1 LTPSLPR
8 LLRLL
13 ILPGGLLL
21 LAAVAFLHWA
31 STETV
36 AAAAHG
42 YPYAVFGAGI
52 LLAWRFNRSGLVFS
66 LLALALSE
74 AALAHFATGAAAPG
88 ELGRLVFTAVALL
101 LPVNL
106 GLFSLLPEQGTWL
119 RRLILGLGVLCSQ
132 MLMVAGLAWWAPLW
146 TASVLEHSFGDQWLV
161 GWTPLPQLAQLAFLL
176 GLVLFACLTV
186 FGRRAADHGFLWA
199 LLAAFLALNHGAA
212 GTVTTVY
219 LATAGLILGVSVV
232 EASFRLAYRDELT
245 RLPTRRALNEALNQ
259 LGDEYAVAM
268 VDVDHFKKFND
279 TYGHETGD
287 QVLRMVGSKLERVS
301 GGGRGFRYG
310 GEEFSVLFPGKRV
323 REALP
328 HLEALREEIQDAR
341 FALRAPGR
349 PRKKTTKT
357 RASAGPRREVSVTV
371 SIGVAEASARYPT
384 PEQVIQ
390 AADKALYRAKKAGR
404 NQVKT

>member
-1 LTPSLPR
+1 MV
-8 LLRLL
+8 
-13 ILPGGLLL
+13 LPGGLLL
-21 LAAVAFLHWA
+21 LAAVAFLRWA
-31 STETV
+31 PAETV
-36 AAAAHG
+36 AVAAHG
-42 YPYAVFGAGI
+42 YPYAVFAAGI
-52 LLAWRFNRSGLVFS
+52 LLAWRFNRSGLVFA
-66 LLALALSE
+66 LLTLALSE
-74 AALAHFATGAAAPG
+74 AALGHFAAGAAATS
-88 ELGRLVFTAVALL
+88 ERGRLVFAAVALL

-119 RRLILGLGVLCSQ
+119 RRAALGFGVLGGQ
-132 MLMVAGLAWWAPLW
+132 VLLVAALAWGAPPW
-146 TASVLEHSFGDQWLV
+146 TASVLEHSFGGGWLV

-176 GLVLFACLTV
+176 GLALFACLTV

-199 LLAAFLALNHGAA
+199 LLAAFLALDQGAA
-212 GTVTTVY
+212 AAATTVY
-219 LATAGLILGVSVV
+219 LATAGLILAVSVV

-245 RLPTRRALNEALNQ
+245 RLPTRRALNEALTR

-279 TYGHETGD
+279 TYGHEAGD

-301 GGGRGFRYG
+301 GGGRAFRYG

-323 REALP
+323 KEALP
-328 HLEALREEIQDAR
+328 HLEALRKEIQEAR
-341 FALRAPGR
+341 FALRGRGR
-349 PRKKTTKT
+349 PRKKPRKA
-357 RASAGPRREVSVTV
+357 RAAGGPRKEVAVTV
-371 SIGVAEASARYPT
+371 SIGVAEAGARYPT

>member
-1 LTPSLPR
+1 MR
-8 LLRLL
+8 LLV
-13 ILPGGLLL
+13 LPGGLLL
-21 LAAVAFLHWA
+21 LAVVAFLRWA
-31 STETV
+31 PAETV

-52 LLAWRFNRSGLVFS
+52 LLAWRFNRSGLVFA

-74 AALAHFATGAAAPG
+74 AALARFATGAAAAG
-88 ELGRLVFTAVALL
+88 ELGRLVFSAVALL

-106 GLFSLLPEQGTWL
+106 GLFSLLPQQGTWL
-119 RRLILGLGVLCSQ
+119 RRVALGFSVLGGQVL
-132 MLMVAGLAWWAPLW
+132 LVAVLVWGAPPW
-146 TASVLEHSFGDQWLV
+146 TASVLEHSFGGPWLV

-176 GLVLFACLTV
+176 GVVLFACLTV

-199 LLAAFLALNHGAA
+199 LLAAFLALNQGAA
-212 GTVTTVY
+212 AAATTVY

-245 RLPTRRALNEALNQ
+245 RLPTRRALNEALTQ

-268 VDVDHFKKFND
+268 VDVDHFKRFND
-279 TYGHETGD
+279 TYGHEAGD
-287 QVLRMVGSKLERVS
+287 QVLRMVASKLERVS
-301 GGGRGFRYG
+301 GGGRAFRYG

-323 REALP
+323 KEVLP
-328 HLEALREEIQDAR
+328 HLEALRKEIQEAR
-341 FALRAPGR
+341 FALRGPGR
-349 PRKKTTKT
+349 PRKRPSKV
-357 RASAGPRREVSVTV
+357 RASTGARREVAVTV

-404 NQVKT
+404 NQVKA

>member
-1 LTPSLPR
+1 MLT
-8 LLRLL
+8 
-13 ILPGGLLL
+13 LPGGLLL

-31 STETV
+31 PAETV

-52 LLAWRFNRSGLVFS
+52 LLAWRFNRSGMVFA
-66 LLALALSE
+66 LLAVALSE
-74 AALAHFATGAAAPG
+74 AGLARFAAGAAVTVQPG
-88 ELGRLVFTAVALL
+88 QPVFAAVALL

-119 RRLILGLGVLCSQ
+119 RRAALGLGLLGGQ
-132 MLMVAGLAWWAPLW
+132 LLLVAVLAWWAPVW
-146 TASVLEHSFGDQWLV
+146 TARVLGHSFGEPWLV
-161 GWTPLPQLAQLAFLL
+161 GWTPVPQLAQLAFLL
-176 GLVLFACLTV
+176 GLIFFAFLAA
-186 FGRRAADHGFLWA
+186 FGRRATDHGFLWA
-199 LLAAFLALNHGAA
+199 LLAAFLALNQGAA

-219 LATAGLILGVSVV
+219 LAAAGLILGVSVV

-245 RLPTRRALNEALNQ
+245 RLPTRRALNEALTQ
-259 LGDEYAVAM
+259 LGEEYAVAM

-279 TYGHETGD
+279 TYGHKAGD

-301 GGGRGFRYG
+301 GGGRAFRYG
-310 GEEFSVLFPGKRV
+310 GEEFSVLFAGKGV

-328 HLEALREEIQDAR
+328 HLEALRREIQDSR

-349 PRKKTTKT
+349 PRKRPAEA
-357 RASAGPRREVSVTV
+357 RASTGPRREVSVTV

-384 PEQVIQ
+384 PEQVVQ